1 MVHWRRVAG
10 VPYRDLRGV
19 PSLPRDDPVPHL
31 AQAIRRTLLA
41 EYGEGGA
48 RDGAAPPAVRD
59 NSPDLPHDFESPVS
73 SASRTHVAGQLQA
86 SLRAHLTRV
95 HPREVL
101 IECEAL
107 INPGLAVR
115 CDRCTISLVPF
126 YQLCE
131 RCKVAV
137 EGQARDNLMWE
148 AARPNLEESFQG
160 LFHGTPYCN
169 VAGRQVMSSVCRG
182 GRMTDA
188 PVVSGFVECFV

>member
-1 MVHWRRVAG
+1 MAG

-95 HPREVL
+95 HGSAAPDPHR
-101 IECEAL
+101 AL
-107 INPGLAVR
+107 RIPLPADPSARSMASRQSGDDGPQVQEPWRVPGR
-115 CDRCTISLVPF
+115 TPFDISPA
-126 YQLCE
+126 Y
-131 RCKVAV
+131 A
-137 EGQARDNLMWE
+137 
-148 AARPNLEESFQG
+148 
-160 LFHGTPYCN
+160 
-169 VAGRQVMSSVCRG
+169 SS
-182 GRMTDA
+182 DA
-188 PVVSGFVECFV
+188 